1 MVNNDSELRERIAG
15 LVPAF
20 KSARFGYN
28 YGLLIWIYYGLLKLL
43 VHNSVSIAASRFLFL
58 FPAYQCS

>member
-1 MVNNDSELRERIAG
+1 MVNNDSELRERISG

-28 YGLLIWIYYGLLKLL
+28 YGLLIWIYGLLKLL
-43 VHNSVSIAASRFLFL
+43 VHNS
-58 FPAYQCS
+58 